1 MMSKIE
7 VKVLST
13 EGCGN
18 TPPTVALVEATA
30 AELGLSIHLS
40 QLVVATSEEASLHN
54 FHGSPSVQINGLDID
69 PTMRDSLA
77 CGFT

>member
-1 MMSKIE
+1 MTPKIE

-40 QLVVATSEEASLHN
+40 QLVLATSDEPGRYR
-54 FHGSPSVQINGLDID
+54 FYGSPTVQVNGLDID
-69 PTMRDSLA
+69 PSMRECLA